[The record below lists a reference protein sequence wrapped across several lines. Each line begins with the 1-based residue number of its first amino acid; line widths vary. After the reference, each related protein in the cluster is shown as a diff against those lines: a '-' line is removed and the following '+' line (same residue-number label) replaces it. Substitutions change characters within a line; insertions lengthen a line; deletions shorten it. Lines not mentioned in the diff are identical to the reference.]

1 MGKVHEKGL
10 FPKTL
15 LETGNA
21 QGTQIS
27 GTLRKLWAHTRP
39 TVTVG
44 HALTA
49 APFSWQCWQASSC
62 GCLLPLQHR
71 ARSNFPSWLQALPQ
85 PKGPNKLFSHISQT
99 RLGSI
104 QVFFFHSL
112 AAPPLWQNR
121 RILVKNQTNNLPS
134 KLPGRTPAGQ
144 LHPAVMELRA
154 KQGAWQPQ
162 GVCCQLSSEA
172 ASAGAQ

>member
-1 MGKVHEKGL
+1 MFHPGSVTGYFSQGVQKWGKQGESAMGKVHEKGL

-27 GTLRKLWAHTRP
+27 GSLRKLWAHTRP

-85 PKGPNKLFSHISQT
+85 PKGPNELFSHISQT

-104 QVFFFHSL
+104 QVSFFIHSQHL
-112 AAPPLWQNR
+112 HY
-121 RILVKNQTNNLPS
+121 
-134 KLPGRTPAGQ
+134 GRTGGFWSKTRPTTCPASCQ
-144 LHPAVMELRA
+144 AEL
-154 KQGAWQPQ
+154 PQ
-162 GVCCQLSSEA
+162 VSCTQ
-172 ASAGAQ
+172 Q